1 MNVGIKNKIFF
12 VVIFIISIGLGL
24 VGWYGL
30 KNTSEA
36 YTRSAYE
43 LSSQG
48 TNTINVAVKEK
59 LLHVKKDVLY
69 SSEFYALKKF
79 MIWRSMGV
87 DTKAGKWKQVFSD
100 VLIDFLQT
108 QEDYYQARV
117 IGLDGNEIIKAIY
130 DEKTDKAYLVKD
142 RDLQNK
148 AGRDYVEIPKKLKK
162 GEFYISDLNLNIE
175 HGKIIKPYLPVLR
188 YATPMID
195 DNGVMVGVFVAN
207 FYAHHILDII
217 KKSSKLHA
225 ARGVTYYFVDKD
237 GNYLYHND
245 PKKMWGAQLD
255 NGENFNEDYFNIKEF
270 FKNSNEGA
278 FEYNNKIYSFSKVHP
293 IESIEDNYW
302 YIISS
307 VDNSVALA
315 KLEEFRY
322 IFFSILII
330 VLLVSFFVINKYL
343 ELITSPLTKV
353 TSQLK
358 ALGRG
363 EIKKE
368 DIVYDAKDEIG
379 ELVKSTN
386 KVISSIEMTIRQANA
401 VANGNFSND
410 IVLLGNNDRLGIAIE
425 NMTNRLKDI
434 AKISTALSRGDYD
447 VNVIPKSTEDELG
460 IALKNMLEYLK
471 HITFVTESISI
482 GDLDIKYQTQGDKDR
497 LGVAVLQMIDYLK
510 TVLKQAN
517 AISKNDFSHTIEIKS
532 RKDELGSALVSMT
545 NILREADKKNK
556 EELFFNNGISEF
568 SDAVTGINDLRELSK
583 IAVSIMCRYISA
595 ATAVAYIYDNDSEKL
610 NMIASYAFIK
620 RDTLSNTYRL
630 GEGIVGQVALEREP
644 IHLSN
649 IKDETAI
656 VQSGTIESRPKEI
669 YTFPLIHEDKLHGV
683 VEIMSFEGFSEEYI
697 HYITKVSEILAT
709 SVFVSI
715 QNTKIQE
722 LLVKSQKAYEDL
734 QSQSEELQESNIQME
749 EQQQQLTLQA
759 KEMHIKNEAL
769 QRAKEEIDKRAEDL
783 EKASR
788 YKSEFLANMSH
799 ELRTPLNSIILL
811 SKLMS
816 KNKNI
821 NKAEQEK
828 AEVINKAGNNLLL
841 LINDIL
847 DLSKIESGN
856 MELDKKEIATS
867 EILQDIKGLF
877 EPVANEKKLKFIS
890 KDNLNTVIYADDT
903 KLLQVIKN
911 LLSNAFKF
919 TKDGEVVFEI
929 NKVGDNKVELM
940 VKDSGIGIPEDKLET
955 IFEAFK
961 QVDGSISREYGGTGL
976 GLSISKT
983 IIDLMGGT
991 IDIESEIGKGSSFKV
1006 IIPLEER
1013 VVKSA
1018 SVEEYKMV
1026 STVKDIKDEVDKI
1039 SVDII
1044 DDNEDFDFA
1053 EDELSGKNIL
1063 IVDDDSRNIFTLTSL
1078 LENLDADV
1086 HNAFNGQEAIDILKE
1101 EDSIDIILMD
1111 IMMPI
1116 MDGLEAIRTIKS
1128 IPEFKDIPII
1138 AITAKTM
1145 PKDKE
1150 ECLEA
1155 GANDYLPKPLSNNAL
1170 ISTIKAWID

>member
-1 MNVGIKNKIFF
+1 MNLGIKNKIFF
-12 VVIFIISIGLGL
+12 VVIFIITIGLGL

-36 YTRSAYE
+36 YTKAAYE

-48 TNTINVAVKEK
+48 TNTINVAVQEK

-69 SSEFYALKKF
+69 SSEFYALKQY
-79 MIWRSMGV
+79 MIWKSMSV
-87 DTKAGKWKQVFSD
+87 NKKAQKWKQVFSD
-100 VLIDFLQT
+100 VLVDFLQT

-117 IGLDGNEIIKAIY
+117 IDLDGNEIIKAIY

-148 AGRDYVEIPKKLKK
+148 SGRDYVKVPKKLKK

-175 HGKIIKPYLPVLR
+175 HGKVIKPYLPVVR

-195 DNGVMVGVFVAN
+195 ANGVMVGIFVAN
-207 FYAHHILDII
+207 FYAHHILDIVE
-217 KKSSKLHA
+217 KSSKEHA
-225 ARGVTYYFVDKD
+225 ARGVSYYLIDKD
-237 GNYLYHND
+237 GNYLYNKD
-245 PKKMWGAQLD
+245 SKKMWGAQLG
-255 NGENFNEDYFNIKEF
+255 NGENFNKDFFDIKKM
-270 FKNSNEGA
+270 FKNLKSGA
-278 FEYNNKIYSFSKVHP
+278 FEYEDKIYSFSKVHP
-293 IESIEDNYW
+293 IKSIDDNYW

-315 KLEEFRY
+315 RLEEFK
-322 IFFSILII
+322 IFFLLVLIS
-330 VLLVSFFVINKYL
+330 VLIVSFFMVNKYL
-343 ELITSPLTKV
+343 EVITSPLTRV

-358 ALGRG
+358 ALARG

-368 DIVYDAKDEIG
+368 DIIYTANDEIG

-401 VANGNFSND
+401 VADGNFSND
-410 IVLLGNNDRLGIAIE
+410 IVLLGSNDRLGIAIE

-434 AKISTALSRGDYD
+434 SKISSALSRGDYD
-447 VNVIPKSTEDELG
+447 VQVMPKSSEDELG
-460 IALKNMLEYLK
+460 IALSNMLEYLK
-471 HITFVTESISI
+471 HITSVTESIAI
-482 GDLDIKYQTQGDKDR
+482 GDLDIKYNAQGEKDR

-517 AISKNDFSHTIEIKS
+517 AISNNDFSHTIEIKS

-545 NILREADKKNK
+545 NILREADRKNK

-568 SDAVTGINDLRELSK
+568 SDAVTGINDIRELSK
-583 IAVSIMCRYISA
+583 KAVSILCRYINA
-595 ATAVAYIYDNDSEKL
+595 ATAVAYIYDEETDML
-610 NMIASYAFIK
+610 NLIASYAFVK
-620 RDTLSNTYRL
+620 RDSLSNSYKL
-630 GEGIVGQVALEREP
+630 GEGVVGQVALERE
-644 IHLSN
+644 
-649 IKDETAI
+649 AI
-656 VQSGTIESRPKEI
+656 YLTNVQDDRVVQSGTTLSRPKEL
-669 YTFPLIHEDKLHGV
+669 YTFPLIHESKLHGV
-683 VEIMSFEGFSEEYI
+683 VEVMSFEGFNEEYI
-697 HYITKVSEILAT
+697 HYMSKVSEILAT

-715 QNTKIQE
+715 QNTQIQI
-722 LLVKSQKAYEDL
+722 LLEKSQKAYEDL

-759 KEMHIKNEAL
+759 KEMKMKNEAL
-769 QRAKEEIDKRAEDL
+769 QHAKEEIDQRAEEL
-783 EKASR
+783 EKASK

-816 KNKNI
+816 QNKNI
-821 NKAEQEK
+821 DKSEKEK

-856 MELDKKEIATS
+856 MELDKTEIS
-867 EILQDIKGLF
+867 SDEIIRELQGLF
-877 EPVANEKKLKFIS
+877 EPIANEKGLKFIPH
-890 KDNLNTVIYADDT
+890 DNFKRSFLADDT
-903 KLLQVIKN
+903 KLLQVLKN

-919 TKDGEVVFEI
+919 TREGEVDFEI
-929 NKVGDNKVELM
+929 NQVDDMVEFV
-940 VKDSGIGIPEDKLET
+940 VKDSGIGIPKDKLDT

-983 IIDLMGGT
+983 IVDLMGGVIT
-991 IDIESEIGKGSSFKV
+991 IDSEIGKGSVFKV
-1006 IIPLEER
+1006 ILPLEDVTMHKEDIAEVKHVSVPSVEA
-1013 VVKSA
+1013 VVK
-1018 SVEEYKMV
+1018 EEKHG
-1026 STVKDIKDEVDKI
+1026 SDILKDD
-1039 SVDII
+1039 
-1044 DDNEDFDFA
+1044 EDFDFS

-1078 LENLDADV
+1078 LENMDAEV
-1086 HNAFNGQEAIDILKE
+1086 LSAFNGEEALEVLKE
-1101 EDSIDIILMD
+1101 EDKIDIILMD

-1116 MDGLEAIRTIKS
+1116 MDGLEAIKTIKAT
-1128 IPEFKDIPII
+1128 PEYKDIPII
-1138 AITAKTM
+1138 AVTAKTM
-1145 PKDKE
+1145 PQDKE

-1155 GANDYLPKPLSNNAL
+1155 GADDYLPKPLSNNAL